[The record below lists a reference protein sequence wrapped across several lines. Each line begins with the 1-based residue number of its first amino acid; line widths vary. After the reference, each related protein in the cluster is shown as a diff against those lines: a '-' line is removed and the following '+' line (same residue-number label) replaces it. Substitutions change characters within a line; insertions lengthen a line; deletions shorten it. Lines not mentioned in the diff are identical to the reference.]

1 MFGKCIQ
8 LEPIVGSFVGRWPTR
23 RMLPLVSSPVG
34 FSSSPVCG
42 APDKAPVRDLG
53 KTCAREAC
61 AAGHVRPI
69 PGEAVYAGT
78 SIA

>member
-1 MFGKCIQ
+1 MFVKCIQ
-8 LEPIVGSFVGRWPTR
+8 LELIVGSFMGRWPTR
-23 RMLPLVSSPVG
+23 RILPLVSSPVG

-42 APDKAPVRDLG
+42 APDKAPVRDLE

-61 AAGHVRPI
+61 AAGHARPMH
-69 PGEAVYAGT
+69 GEAVSAGT